1 MICRKKLIK
10 KTIESKEQEIEAI
23 EKKLFRSSTA
33 LIIALID
40 GKKPSKKEADY
51 FKMYTSVI
59 ENARRELVELN
70 KPLAALDPP
79 TT

>member
-51 FKMYTSVI
+51 FKMYASVI